1 MNKYIFKIWGIN
13 LLVNIILFVIY
24 KLTGFSNNYSKDMG
38 FAETVEFLF
47 KVFTNLYLSALLF
60 QILFFSSLL
69 TLLNLIPKIRNNFYL
84 SFLFFLVIPIILLV
98 YIFFVIIKTSGL
110 QFYAIV
116 LVLTI
121 TYNLITYYE
130 FLWLRKKTQYITMA
144 KMTVK

>member
-1 MNKYIFKIWGIN
+1 MKKNIFIIWGIN
-13 LLVNIILFVIY
+13 LLANSILFVIY
-24 KLTGFSNNYSKDMG
+24 KLTGFSNNYSKDMS

-47 KVFTNLYLSALLF
+47 KVFTDLYLSALLF

-69 TLLNLIPKIRNNFYL
+69 LFLNLIPKIRNNFYL
-84 SFLFFLVIPIILLV
+84 SFLSFLGIPIILLV
-98 YIFFVIIKTSGL
+98 YILFVIIKTSGL

-130 FLWLRKKTQYITMA
+130 FLWLRKKIKTQIIT
-144 KMTVK
+144 